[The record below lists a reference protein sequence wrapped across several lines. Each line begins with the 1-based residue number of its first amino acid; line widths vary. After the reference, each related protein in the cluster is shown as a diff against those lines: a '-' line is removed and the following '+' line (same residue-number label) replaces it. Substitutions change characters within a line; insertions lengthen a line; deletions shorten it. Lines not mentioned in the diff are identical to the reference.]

1 MTPKQFLQNV
11 PKSSP
16 ASGYLF
22 LGNELFYRDRC
33 RRALLQAVLGENAHS
48 GDEGLTEFNLAE
60 QSLGRLLDDAR
71 TFSLFADKRLI
82 VGFNAEAA
90 LPRNVAASSP
100 DSDALS
106 RYFERPT
113 PGVVV
118 LLESTRYD
126 WSDRDDKARL
136 ERAQKFFA
144 AVPETVKF
152 ERFTAGEALAAAQV
166 LAKRLDLRIET
177 DVLAEL
183 VEMLGNDVSRLS
195 NDLEKIALYAGDE
208 REITRAEI
216 ELLVPEARQRGM
228 FEFSDALAHKDR
240 QRALEILDTLA
251 LSGEHW
257 PVQLNLLAGLFRQA
271 LAAKEQRARNVQD
284 VMRVFNQHD
293 IRIWPARAKQVVEI
307 ARQFSQTELERAVGA
322 MFEADRD
329 LRRER
334 PDDRVIMEQLVVSL
348 TA

>member
-1 MTPKQFLQNV
+1 MTPKQFLQNA
-11 PKSSP
+11 PKSP
-16 ASGYLF
+16 LASGYLF

-33 RRALLQAVLGENAHS
+33 RRALLQAALGEGAQS
-48 GDEGLTEFNLAE
+48 GHEGLTEFDLAE
-60 QSLGRLLDDAR
+60 QPLHKLIDDAR

-82 VGFNAEAA
+82 IGSNAEAA
-90 LPRNVAASSP
+90 LPRNLATVSP
-100 DSDALS
+100 DAEALG
-106 RYFERPT
+106 RYFEKPT

-118 LLESTRYD
+118 LFESTRYD

-136 ERAQKFFA
+136 ERMTKFFS

-152 ERFTAGEALAAAQV
+152 ERFSAAEALAAAQA
-166 LAKRLDLRIET
+166 LAKRLNLAIEP
-177 DVLAEL
+177 DALSEL
-183 VEMLGNDVSRLS
+183 VEMLGNDVARLS
-195 NDLEKIALYAGDE
+195 NDLEKIALYAEGG
-208 REITRAEI
+208 RAVTRADI

-228 FEFSDALAHKDR
+228 FEFSDALVRKDR

-257 PVQLNLLAGLFRQA
+257 PMQLSLLAGLFRQA
-271 LAAKEQRARNVQD
+271 LAAKEQSVRSVQD
-284 VMRVFNQHD
+284 AMRVFNQQN
-293 IRIWPARAKQVVEI
+293 IRIWPARAKQIVDI
-307 ARQFSQTELERAVGA
+307 ARQYSRKELERAVSA

-334 PDDRVIMEQLVVSL
+334 PDDRVIMEQLVVNL

>member
-1 MTPKQFLQNV
+1 MTPKQFLQNAR
-11 PKSSP
+11 KSP
-16 ASGYLF
+16 LAAGYLF

-33 RRALLQAVLGENAHS
+33 RQALLQAVLGEDAQPGH
-48 GDEGLTEFNLAE
+48 EGLTEFDLAE
-60 QSLGRLLDDAR
+60 QPLSRLLDDAR

-82 VGFNAEAA
+82 VGSNAEAA

-100 DSDALS
+100 DTDALV
-106 RYFERPT
+106 RYFEKPA
-113 PGVVV
+113 PGVVI

-136 ERAQKFFA
+136 ERMEKFFS

-166 LAKRLDLRIET
+166 LARRLNLAIEPE
-177 DVLAEL
+177 VLTEL
-183 VEMLGNDVSRLS
+183 VEMLGNDVARLS
-195 NDLEKIALYAGDE
+195 NDLEKIALYAGGGQE
-208 REITRAEI
+208 VTRADI

-228 FEFSDALAHKDR
+228 FEFSDALARKDR
-240 QRALEILDTLA
+240 QRALEVLDTLA

-257 PVQLNLLAGLFRQA
+257 PIQLSLLAGLFRQA
-271 LAAKEQRARNVQD
+271 LAAKEQRARSVQD
-284 VMRVFNQHD
+284 VMRIFNQYG
-293 IRIWPARAKQVVEI
+293 IRIWPARAKQIVDI
-307 ARQFSQTELERAVGA
+307 ARQFSQTELERAVEA
-322 MFEADRD
+322 MFGADRD

-334 PDDRVIMEQLVVSL
+334 PDDRVIMEQLVVNL